1 MGERRPGRDHE
12 LRLTMSEAAKVLN
25 TSRDA
30 IRMRVR
36 RGSLASELG
45 EDGKRYVYVEP
56 DRDGDRDGDDHHDL
70 LYSEMRERIAYL
82 ERQVEEEREARR
94 RADML
99 LARLVERV
107 PRRLSMVGGLLGIAA
122 GAVLAGASTG
132 VVMFG
137 ADYGS
142 SGVGSGSRDERLDRQ
157 VVLRAGS
164 PSGEHV
170 RPHERRR

>member
-56 DRDGDRDGDDHHDL
+56 DRDGDPVPDRDHDDHHDL

-107 PRRLSMVGGLLGIAA
+107 PEIEAPQDA
-122 GAVLAGASTG
+122 P
-132 VVMFG
+132 
-137 ADYGS
+137 GS
-142 SGVGSGSRDERLDRQ
+142 P
-157 VVLRAGS
+157 VLRSDATTHTDA
-164 PSGEHV
+164 SGETQEATEDQ
-170 RPHERRR
+170 RGWFRRFFGV